1 MFLCPLLLGCLVV
14 FSSFLP
20 PSPSFFAF
28 LPPTP
33 VFPDGPKKLEKR
45 RERKWVAA
53 PQRKKSA
60 EAEKKRRNVLIS
72 AEVEE
77 ESPRIPRNTT
87 LFFSRIRVF
96 FKIHFFYASLC
107 SFWILRCPVFQGFPG
122 GAGSKGVFY
131 FLRVARNGPFCSSS
145 CSSFFP
151 RYISFAL
158 RPPILL
164 LLAITRMVIRRQT
177 AVLYSLLIFPK
188 RREVPRFQL
197 FLLKVQN
204 CTI

>member
-1 MFLCPLLLGCLVV
+1 MQKW
-14 FSSFLP
+14 
-20 PSPSFFAF
+20 
-28 LPPTP
+28 
-33 VFPDGPKKLEKR
+33 KKNRQEY
-45 RERKWVAA
+45 
-53 PQRKKSA
+53 
-60 EAEKKRRNVLIS
+60 
-72 AEVEE
+72 
-77 ESPRIPRNTT
+77 RNTT

-177 AVLYSLLIFPK
+177 AVLYSLLISPK
-188 RREVPRFQL
+188 REGAADPA

-204 CTI
+204 CTIWLTAWADQIPQVYKFI